1 MTVALSEKILGPWLL
16 REDELLRLLQYLG
29 DIAGG
34 RVGSGTQ
41 NDRVIRRDED
51 GITERFIK

>member
-16 REDELLRLLQYLG
+16 RENELLRLLQYFG